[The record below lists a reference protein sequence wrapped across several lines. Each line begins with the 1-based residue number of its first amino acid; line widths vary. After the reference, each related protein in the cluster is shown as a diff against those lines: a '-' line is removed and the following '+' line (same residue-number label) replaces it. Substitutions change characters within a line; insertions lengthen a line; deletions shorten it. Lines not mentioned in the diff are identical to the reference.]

1 MFSLCL
7 YFLQNLKY
15 NTVDAFSPRAPEPGC
30 LLHSLV
36 GKKLYYMTDFLVFIK
51 KKTVYN
57 LSALLAKKRTAKL
70 IKLQKHA
77 ILKYIGTIASLEVL
91 FNSTSKLSN
100 VFSHYYFSDR
110 VIIQNNNVRKQK
122 QNSLNGQSARNT
134 LLLST

>member
-57 LSALLAKKRTAKL
+57 LSALLAKKKNCKTNKTTETCNLKIYRNHSFFGGAL
-70 IKLQKHA
+70 QFHIK
-77 ILKYIGTIASLEVL
+77 TIKCIQSLL
-91 FNSTSKLSN
+91 F
-100 VFSHYYFSDR
+100 F
-110 VIIQNNNVRKQK
+110 
-122 QNSLNGQSARNT
+122 
-134 LLLST
+134 